1 MESVAALDAPA
12 DALQRRRLPLLRP
25 EAPCLVRVLTGLTP
39 EFTGRA
45 AVRWNEKLDHI
56 YYGGS
61 MEDHI
66 ELPELVE
73 QTANMLRGMTMD
85 PAIPAH
91 AKEAMW
97 ARIRTLDSAVEHAMS
112 VDAEAVGWAY
122 GKCVALGL
130 ENCSQESAMMMD
142 RLKMMLG
149 GYGG

>member
-1 MESVAALDAPA
+1 
-12 DALQRRRLPLLRP
+12 
-25 EAPCLVRVLTGLTP
+25 
-39 EFTGRA
+39 
-45 AVRWNEKLDHI
+45 
-56 YYGGS
+56 

-73 QTANMLRGMTMD
+73 QTANMLRGMTRD

-130 ENCSQESAMMMD
+130 ENGSQESAMMMD

>member
-1 MESVAALDAPA
+1 MGNGILHVTAGS
-12 DALQRRRLPLLRP
+12 LQTPRDGGEFDPSAGCHYRTRL
-25 EAPCLVRVLTGLTP
+25 LTL
-39 EFTGRA
+39 ELTGRA

-130 ENCSQESAMMMD
+130 ENGSQESAMMMD

>member
-1 MESVAALDAPA
+1 
-12 DALQRRRLPLLRP
+12 
-25 EAPCLVRVLTGLTP
+25 
-39 EFTGRA
+39 
-45 AVRWNEKLDHI
+45 
-56 YYGGS
+56 

-130 ENCSQESAMMMD
+130 ENGSQESAMMMD
-142 RLKMMLG
+142 LSLIPILRCRRRLRCRARWSP
-149 GYGG
+149 Y